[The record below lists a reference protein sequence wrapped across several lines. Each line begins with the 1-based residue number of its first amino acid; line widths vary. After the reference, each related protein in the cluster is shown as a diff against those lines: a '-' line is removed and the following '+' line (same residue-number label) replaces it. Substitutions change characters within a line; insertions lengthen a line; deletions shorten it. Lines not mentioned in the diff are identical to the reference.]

1 MEYRAKEKP
10 KDNMT
15 GKNKAILSNYS
26 IDNMNSNYDK
36 NIVENGFLVS
46 LGIKNIYIHYRKIN
60 AVNFAII

>member
-1 MEYRAKEKP
+1 MA
-10 KDNMT
+10 

-36 NIVENGFLVS
+36 NIVENGFSLMS

-60 AVNFAII
+60 AVNFDII